1 MCVCTRMH
9 ACVHREIR
17 KGVKKGTPLKLLL
30 VLPFDVMAGLVQ
42 MRARTHSHCFDKS
55 VPHRQD
61 FKGNF
66 QAPSLFSP
74 DKPEWERGEPGG
86 SGIVVASAAG
96 DANAG
101 AIGSNRISLCTG
113 TCCRTSSHLVSV
125 CQHCGRDPCILVQQ
139 EKEASVHPQ
148 KKQMIQEA
156 QNLPWHESRKSDHC
170 SLPLMCMWVMICMW
184 AQ

>member
-1 MCVCTRMH
+1 MH
-9 ACVHREIR
+9 ARTVIALINLCLTGKIS
-17 KGVKKGTPLKLLL
+17 KGISKH
-30 VLPFDVMAGLVQ
+30 LPFSLLTSLSG
-42 MRARTHSHCFDKS
+42 
-55 VPHRQD
+55 
-61 FKGNF
+61 KG
-66 QAPSLFSP
+66 
-74 DKPEWERGEPGG
+74 GEPGG
-86 SGIVVASAAG
+86 SGNVVASAAG

-139 EKEASVHPQ
+139 EKEASAHPQ